1 VEDLCKPHP
10 LAGGLNLKPTPA
22 FDLQVR
28 AGEVILHLWAL
39 PGEQTFWWMQHY
51 EKIKCEPGGYNPYNK

>member
-10 LAGGLNLKPTPA
+10 LADGLNFEPTPA

-28 AGEVILHLWAL
+28 AGKVILHLRVL
-39 PGEQTFWWMQHY
+39 VVEQIF
-51 EKIKCEPGGYNPYNK
+51 